1 MAAMKRS
8 ALVDLFWKVHPKI
21 YRFSG
26 GRLLGHMVG
35 MEVLLLTTRGRRSG
49 KERSTCLTS
58 FRDGEAAVVIGSF
71 LGEARDPGWVH
82 NLRAHPEATL
92 QSGNEVRRVRARLA
106 GVPREARGELL
117 KSALVAVAAAG
128 GAPRVVD
135 GRGCGTLRFFSFF
148 FCCGFVG
155 FVLSPPL

>member
-92 QSGNEVRRVRARLA
+92 QSGSEVRRVRAREAEGAERERLWA
-106 GVPREARGELL
+106 RLLEIQPDYREYEGRTSRQIPVVVLEPR
-117 KSALVAVAAAG
+117 
-128 GAPRVVD
+128 
-135 GRGCGTLRFFSFF
+135 
-148 FCCGFVG
+148 
-155 FVLSPPL
+155 

>member
-92 QSGNEVRRVRARLA
+92 QSGNEVRRVRAREAEGAERERLWA
-106 GVPREARGELL
+106 RLLEIQPDYREYEGRTSRQIPVVVLEPR
-117 KSALVAVAAAG
+117 
-128 GAPRVVD
+128 
-135 GRGCGTLRFFSFF
+135 
-148 FCCGFVG
+148 
-155 FVLSPPL
+155 

>member
-92 QSGNEVRRVRARLA
+92 QSGSEVRRVRAREAEGAERVRLWA
-106 GVPREARGELL
+106 RLLEIQPDYREYEGRTSRQIPVVVLEPR
-117 KSALVAVAAAG
+117 
-128 GAPRVVD
+128 
-135 GRGCGTLRFFSFF
+135 
-148 FCCGFVG
+148 
-155 FVLSPPL
+155 